1 MSMKAIGKTMSS
13 KAMGYSDLQTAQF
26 IRESS
31 PAASLTEKENI
42 LIKLS
47 NSMIFENIADLGQTA
62 SLLDMAKQ
70 FITMEMCMKEIFWK
84 ESDAEWGL
92 TASTKS
98 ISTWEIGNKIHSGAK
113 ENFLE
118 MIRCF
123 LKEIS
128 KKA

>member
-1 MSMKAIGKTMSS
+1 
-13 KAMGYSDLQTAQF
+13 
-26 IRESS
+26 
-31 PAASLTEKENI
+31 
-42 LIKLS
+42 
-47 NSMIFENIADLGQTA
+47 MIFENIADLGQTA

-70 FITMEMCMKEIFWK
+70 FITMEMCMKGIFWK
-84 ESDAEWGL
+84 ERDAEWGL

-98 ISTWEIGNKIHSGAK
+98 ISTWEIGNKIRSGGK
-113 ENFLE
+113 ENFFE